1 LTSLVHNYNGLL
13 AVRLFLGL
21 CEGGL
26 IPGMILYL
34 STMYKPYE
42 LQLRVGIL
50 YAASSLSGSFGGL
63 LATAIL
69 KMNGIAGL
77 AGWRWIFILEG
88 IATVIIGILTA
99 CVLPEN
105 LEKAS
110 FFTEEERIFAVKRF
124 RSDNSRIISNARL
137 ETDTKDD
144 YDVNVVH
151 ADFSVYHEEDENF
164 EWKEI
169 IRGLFDIQAWL
180 TGLAFFGLLV
190 SLNSYSLFLPK
201 IVAGLG
207 YTGSQAQLHTVP
219 PYVPATVLTVVV
231 AFLSD
236 RLKWRGP
243 LVLICLPIAVI
254 GYALA
259 ITADNNR
266 TRYIAVF
273 FMGTGAYPAIPCI
286 LSILPNNSSG
296 HYKKATSVGLQIF
309 LADLSGFVATFSYTQ
324 DQQPKYIRGH
334 TISLSFVVFSW
345 ILIAC
350 NVCYCLWENKARR
363 DGKREDNLIKYKTLV
378 DEGKTQAPIGDRHP
392 DFRFTL

>member
-1 LTSLVHNYNGLL
+1 
-13 AVRLFLGL
+13 
-21 CEGGL
+21 
-26 IPGMILYL
+26 M
-34 STMYKPYE
+34 
-42 LQLRVGIL
+42 
-50 YAASSLSGSFGGL
+50 
-63 LATAIL
+63 
-69 KMNGIAGL
+69 
-77 AGWRWIFILEG
+77 
-88 IATVIIGILTA
+88 
-99 CVLPEN
+99 
-105 LEKAS
+105 
-110 FFTEEERIFAVKRF
+110 KRF
-124 RSDNSRIISNARL
+124 RLDDSRISKASL
-137 ETDTKDD
+137 ETGIKDD
-144 YDVNVVH
+144 NGVNMKH
-151 ADFSVYHEEDENF
+151 PDSSKYPEEPEENF

-180 TGLAFFGLLV
+180 TGLASFALLV
-190 SLNSYSLFLPK
+190 GLYSYSLFLPT

-207 YTGSQAQLHTVP
+207 YTGSEAQLHTVP
-219 PYVPATVLTVVV
+219 PYVPAIILTVVV

-236 RLKWRGP
+236 RFKWRGP
-243 LVLICLPIAVI
+243 FVLICLPIAAI
-254 GYALA
+254 GYVLA

-273 FMGTGAYPAIPCI
+273 LMAAGVYPTSPCI

-296 HYKKATSVGLQIF
+296 HYKKASTTALQIF
-309 LADLSGFVATFSYTQ
+309 IANIGGFVATFAYTS

-334 TISLSFVVFSW
+334 TISLCFVVLAW